1 MKPKTLSHGEIREIL
16 CISFTREEQNFSDRR
31 NVVLLDSCQSINPP
45 PPRPSFLSKYF
56 QSYEP
61 TSHFFLLPFVL
72 ANNNTL
78 FFLDY
83 FLFHRHVRSEQRKG
97 FEISTRCLP
106 NPCLTSVTKM
116 YGCVESVCDGFP
128 CAGGTCA
135 RARAQIIVRCIV
147 KLAGHGVPLFVGTS

>member
-1 MKPKTLSHGEIREIL
+1 MRSCVSASPGKNKISLIVETLSYWIVASPLIHHHHAPHF
-16 CISFTREEQNFSDRR
+16 CQNISKVTSQRPIFS
-31 NVVLLDSCQSINPP
+31 
-45 PPRPSFLSKYF
+45 YF
-56 QSYEP
+56 
-61 TSHFFLLPFVL
+61 HFSLHPFVL
-72 ANNNTL
+72 ANNNNTL

>member
-1 MKPKTLSHGEIREIL
+1 MRSCVSASPGKNKISLIVETLPYWIVASPLIHHHHAPHFCQNISKVTSQRPIFSYFHSFSPIIIL
-16 CISFTREEQNFSDRR
+16 YSFSTTFS
-31 NVVLLDSCQSINPP
+31 SIQ
-45 PPRPSFLSKYF
+45 Y
-56 QSYEP
+56 
-61 TSHFFLLPFVL
+61 
-72 ANNNTL
+72 
-78 FFLDY
+78 
-83 FLFHRHVRSEQRKG
+83 RHVRSEQRKG